1 MLQVRAAGQT
11 SSRLVWD
18 SQAETY
24 RGAPGGLLSASAGYA
39 ELLEQLKARVR
50 VSRVLAAHNL
60 KGVGRRGPSPLDG
73 DVLLDVVGVL
83 AIPPARRLGG
93 SAARGVRS
101 GQGDGD
107 LRR

>member
-1 MLQVRAAGQT
+1 VLQVRATGQT

-18 SQAETY
+18 SQAESC
-24 RGAPGGLLSASAGYA
+24 RGAPGGLMSEPAGYG
-39 ELLEQLKARVR
+39 ELLEQLKAPVR

-83 AIPPARRLGG
+83 AIPPVVRLGG
-93 SAARGVRS
+93 AGGQVVRA
-101 GQGDGD
+101 G
-107 LRR
+107 

>member
-24 RGAPGGLLSASAGYA
+24 RGAPGGLLSASVGYA

-50 VSRVLAAHNL
+50 VSRVLAGHNR
-60 KGVGRRGPSPLDG
+60 KGVGRRGPSPLDR

-83 AIPPARRLGG
+83 AIPPVVRLGG
-93 SAARGVRS
+93 SGGQVVRA
-101 GQGDGD
+101 G
-107 LRR
+107 

>member
-1 MLQVRAAGQT
+1 MLQVRATGQT
-11 SSRLVWD
+11 SSWLVWD

-50 VSRVLAAHNL
+50 VSRVLAARNL

-83 AIPPARRLGG
+83 AIPFVVRLGG
-93 SAARGVRS
+93 SGGQVVRA
-101 GQGDGD
+101 G
-107 LRR
+107 